1 MASGND
7 QMMEMF
13 LFEMST
19 LIEQLDEVLLS
30 SEKSQELTEDA
41 VSEIF
46 RIMHTIKGSSAMM
59 ELDLISTV
67 THKLEDSFFLIRE
80 HGIDQSHF
88 TELFDLMLDATDF
101 EKPTGGDSSGGEL
114 AEKRGS
120 HQPGRCL
127 LQHIKG
133 RGDPRHSRCPGFSCG
148 GRAGD
153 FEAFCPTCAGRHRWS
168 HAL

>member
-101 EKPTGGDSSGGEL
+101 LKSQLEAIQSGGEL
-114 AEKRGS
+114 AENED
-120 HQPGRCL
+120 L
-127 LQHIKG
+127 IN
-133 RGDPRHSRCPGFSCG
+133 
-148 GRAGD
+148 RAV
-153 FEAFCPTCAGRHRWS
+153 AFTTY
-168 HAL
+168 